1 MIIIANTSVVCLGD
15 YYCHQQVLVKYKIF
29 SLIIEGDCME
39 QTFHTYKMKQQDGRS
54 SKAMAAPTHCVIVK

>member
-39 QTFHTYKMKQQDGRS
+39 QTFHTYK
-54 SKAMAAPTHCVIVK
+54 VIEIKI